1 MKTVVS
7 ATFWATSRIKK
18 VLARVIVNLPTC
30 RPRHNFSLR
39 LIGEEQA
46 PNSPGPCPKER
57 ELVVSPSHLEVL
69 DFMLDIRIL
78 EADLWKL
85 TVDALQGRRLH
96 AATAETQGSLWFEHD
111 RHP

>member
-1 MKTVVS
+1 M
-7 ATFWATSRIKK
+7 
-18 VLARVIVNLPTC
+18 
-30 RPRHNFSLR
+30 
-39 LIGEEQA
+39 
-46 PNSPGPCPKER
+46 
-57 ELVVSPSHLEVL
+57 SPSHLEVL